1 MPKQVPAVPSGTTP
15 LGPYSTVTE
24 AAGLV
29 FISGQIAIDP
39 ATDTPIEG
47 DVSAQAVRVM
57 KNLGAILG
65 DLGLGYGDIVKTT
78 IFLAD
83 MADFPAVNTV
93 YGGYFTDA
101 PPARS
106 TVEVGALP
114 GGFQVEIEAI
124 AAR

>member
-1 MPKQVPAVPSGTTP
+1 
-15 LGPYSTVTE
+15 
-24 AAGLV
+24 
-29 FISGQIAIDP
+29 
-39 ATDTPIEG
+39 
-47 DVSAQAVRVM
+47 VSEQTVRVM

-83 MADFPAVNTV
+83 MADFPVVNGV
-93 YGGYFTDA
+93 YGGYFTEA

-124 AAR
+124 ATR

>member
-1 MPKQVPAVPSGTTP
+1 MSKQVPRVPSGTTP

-39 ATDTPIEG
+39 ATDSPIEG
-47 DVSAQAVRVM
+47 DVGEQTVRVM
-57 KNLGAILG
+57 RNLGAILG
-65 DLGLGYGDIVKTT
+65 DLGLEYGDIVKTT

-83 MADFPAVNTV
+83 MADFPAVNGV

>member
-1 MPKQVPAVPSGTTP
+1 MPKQVPDVPSGATP

-39 ATDTPIEG
+39 ATDSPIEG
-47 DVSAQAVRVM
+47 DVSEQTVRVM
-57 KNLGAILG
+57 ANLGAILG

-78 IFLAD
+78 IFLAH
-83 MADFPAVNTV
+83 MGDFPAVNTV
-93 YGGYFTDA
+93 YGSYFADA

>member
-1 MPKQVPAVPSGTTP
+1 
-15 LGPYSTVTE
+15 
-24 AAGLV
+24 
-29 FISGQIAIDP
+29 
-39 ATDTPIEG
+39 
-47 DVSAQAVRVM
+47 M
-57 KNLGAILG
+57 KNLGGILG
-65 DLGLGYGDIVKTT
+65 DLGLGYDDIVKTT

-93 YGGYFTDA
+93 YGSYFADA

-114 GGFQVEIEAI
+114 GGFQVEIEVI

>member
-1 MPKQVPAVPSGTTP
+1 MSKQVPRVPSGTTP

-39 ATDTPIEG
+39 ATDSPIEG
-47 DVSAQAVRVM
+47 DVGEQTVRVM
-57 KNLGAILG
+57 KNLGAILE
-65 DLGLGYGDIVKTT
+65 DLGLEYGDIVKTT

-83 MADFPAVNTV
+83 MADFPAVNGI